1 MTLCFLKAAK
11 LNAMISFDQ
20 ANRTTSYYQG
30 AGTDILIYN
39 NTKIEY
45 KHWAMFNEKSVIRT
59 QNKFCP

>member
-1 MTLCFLKAAK
+1 MFLKASSK
-11 LNAMISFDQ
+11 AMISFDQ

-30 AGTDILIYN
+30 VKCTDILIYHDEKKN
-39 NTKIEY
+39 